1 LSEHRKA
8 GQEYGPFT
16 VVLSPEQ
23 LEALAQHAAD
33 LLQEGRDDGF
43 TNVDGAAQFLATTPK
58 AIYHLVERQ
67 KLPHHRKGG
76 RLPFD
81 RAELRA
87 WVELGD

>member
-1 LSEHRKA
+1 MSQHRKA
-8 GQEYGPFT
+8 RQEYGPFT

-23 LEALAQHAAD
+23 FEALAQRVAD
-33 LLQEGRDDGF
+33 LLQEGGDDGF
-43 TNVDGAAQFLATTPK
+43 TNVDGAAGFLATTPK

-76 RLPFD
+76 RLLFD
-81 RAELRA
+81 WAELRA